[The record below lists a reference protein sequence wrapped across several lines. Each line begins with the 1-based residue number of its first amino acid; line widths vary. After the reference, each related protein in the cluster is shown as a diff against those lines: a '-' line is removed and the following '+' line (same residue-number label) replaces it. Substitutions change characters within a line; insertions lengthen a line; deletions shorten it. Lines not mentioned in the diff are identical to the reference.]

1 MADTGPYTVAPVA
14 TIILPDMAALFL
26 ASLPSCGLAQP
37 AVSANQHFDRFVCS
51 CQNGTL

>member
-37 AVSANQHFDRFVCS
+37 AVSANQRFDCFVHGCH
-51 CQNGTL
+51 NRPL